1 MMHQLPS
8 RRDLLKAA
16 AGMAGLAAI
25 PARAHG
31 PAMYM
36 YIGTYTTA
44 PRRGEGI
51 SIFRVDAED
60 GVLELVDVV
69 RDVVNPSFLATDP
82 MQRYLYAVNEIG
94 NYEGQMSGSVT
105 AYAID
110 RETGKLRFLN
120 RQPTHGRTPAHV
132 SVDPTGRFVFV
143 ANYSGRNIVSYPIL
157 ADGRL
162 GGALDVVEVSGPL
175 GPHQRQDSPRPHMIV
190 PDPSGGYVLVND
202 LGIDRTLIYKVG
214 PGTGTMSLHGWADA
228 EPGAGPRHL
237 AFHPGGRWLYRIN
250 ELNNTMTALEWVAAS
265 GELKT
270 IHSLNTLPQGFA
282 GPNTT
287 AQVVVAPYGKYVYG
301 SNRGHQS
308 IVLYYMDAATGRME
322 VIAHE
327 GTRGET
333 PRNFNLDPR
342 GDFLFAANQDTDNVT
357 IFEVNR
363 SDGKL
368 TGVTK
373 QLEVGSPVCVHFST
387 APQGVESREGVTYWA
402 FSNPIT
408 VLDGTPL
415 GRTTIAWHAPNAREV
430 EIRLGS
436 PSGVL
441 LGRFP
446 NYGTAITERWIPN
459 GMAFYLQDV
468 SDGKPLTRD
477 NTLGVLSI
485 GVRTSTT
492 G

>member
-1 MMHQLPS
+1 MMHKLML
-8 RRDLLKAA
+8 RRDWLKAA
-16 AGMAGLAAI
+16 AGMAGLAAM

-31 PAMYM
+31 PDVYV

-51 SIFRVDAED
+51 SIYRMDAD
-60 GVLELVDVV
+60 HGVLDLVDIV
-69 RDVVNPSFLATDP
+69 RDVVNPSFLVTDP
-82 MQRYLYAVNEIG
+82 MQRHLYAVNEIG
-94 NYEGQMSGSVT
+94 NYEGQQSGSVT

-132 SVDPTGRFVFV
+132 SVDPTGRFAFV

-157 ADGRL
+157 NDGRL

-190 PDPSGGYVLVND
+190 PDPSGGYVLMND
-202 LGIDRTLIYKVG
+202 LGLDRTLIYRVNQA
-214 PGTGTMSLHGWADA
+214 TGSMSLHGWADA

-237 AFHPGGRWLYRIN
+237 AFHPGGRWLYRVN

-270 IHSLNTLPQGFA
+270 IHSLNTLPDGFA
-282 GPNTT
+282 GANTT
-287 AQVVVAPYGKYVYG
+287 AQVIVAPYGKYVYG

-308 IVLYYMDAATGRME
+308 IVLYYMDAVTGRME

-327 GTRGET
+327 GTRGQT
-333 PRNFNLDPR
+333 PRNFNLDPE
-342 GDFLFAANQDTDNVT
+342 GNFLFAANQDTDNVT

-363 SDGKL
+363 ADGKL
-368 TGVTK
+368 NAVAK
-373 QLEVGSPVCVHFST
+373 QLELGSPACVHFSMT
-387 APQGVESREGVTYWA
+387 PQGIDSREGVTYWA
-402 FSNPIT
+402 YNSPIY
-408 VLDGTPL
+408 VLDGTGL
-415 GRTTIAWHAPNAREV
+415 GRTTIAWHAPNAKEV

-436 PSGVL
+436 AAGVL

-446 NYGTAITERWIPN
+446 NYGTAITERWIAD
-459 GMAFYLQDV
+459 GMMFYLQDV
-468 SDGKPLTRD
+468 SDGKPLTPD
-477 NTLGVLSI
+477 NTLGVLRA
-485 GVRTSTT
+485 GVRTSV
-492 G
+492 